1 MGVDCNNYN
10 IYFIDMKIPMT
21 APVVKTVIHGAGP
34 ACEATF
40 IEHFMIPHNM
50 QTNTPQPTDPKAYLV
65 TMPSMNVYVK

>member
-1 MGVDCNNYN
+1 
-10 IYFIDMKIPMT
+10 MT

-65 TMPSMNVYVK
+65 TMPSMNIYVK

>member
-1 MGVDCNNYN
+1 MFFFF
-10 IYFIDMKIPMT
+10 IIDMKIPMT
-21 APVVKTVIHGAGP
+21 APVVKAVIHGAGP

-65 TMPSMNVYVK
+65 TMPSMNIYVK